1 MKKCKSYQGV
11 LKFKKK
17 IGGNHA
23 FFFRDNQVQAGKN
36 RDFFGKYDQVIILC
50 ARFPN
55 IPVHVHISKYINPKT
70 FKINS
75 NRWHKKLI

>member
-1 MKKCKSYQGV
+1 MEKWRSYQGV

-23 FFFRDNQVQAGKN
+23 FFRDNQVQAGKN
-36 RDFFGKYDQVIILC
+36 RDLFEKYDQVIILY

-55 IPVHVHISKYINPKT
+55 IPVDAHISNNKRK
-70 FKINS
+70 S
-75 NRWHKKLI
+75 L